1 VGRSEP
7 FTVPFDEHAYV
18 KLTELRQ
25 RLRKMENEEEG
36 LTKSFLGKVPGLTVR
51 VALVLA
57 FINAA
62 ASGTDFPLELSVT
75 DFEAAQSFTMEYVLP
90 MVRRSY
96 EMASVSKAERAA
108 RTVIWL
114 ARSNRWEVFRVR
126 DIKRLGRTGLTDDKD
141 IDAAL
146 SMLVAAD
153 WIKGE
158 PTPPTAKGGRPTVS
172 YHVNPR
178 LWTV

>member
-1 VGRSEP
+1 
-7 FTVPFDEHAYV
+7 
-18 KLTELRQ
+18 
-25 RLRKMENEEEG
+25 M
-36 LTKSFLGKVPGLTVR
+36 
-51 VALVLA
+51 
-57 FINAA
+57 
-62 ASGTDFPLELSVT
+62 T
-75 DFEAAQSFTMEYVLP
+75 DFEAGQSFTMEYVLL

-126 DIKRLGRTGLTDDKD
+126 DIKRLGRSGLTDDKD

-153 WIKGE
+153 WIRQE

-172 YHVNPR
+172 YHVDPR